1 MPLRIAIG
9 SIKQETNT
17 FTPLK
22 TTMANFERSRLVR
35 GQEMFTAFGKAR
47 VEIPAML
54 DVLEAAGVEVVP
66 LMAAQAGA
74 SGELTR
80 ETFEALLAELLDR
93 LAKAGPLDGVLLPL
107 HGALAAEG
115 EPDGEGVII
124 EAVRKLVPAHVPI
137 GVSLDLHGH
146 VTPRMLQPNTFLVG
160 FQEYPHIDI
169 YETGERTARLL
180 LDTLAGGRKPVMAL
194 VKRPMVLSASIARTT
209 DGPLKPAVDAARAM
223 ERSGRVLHASLF
235 PVQPWL
241 DVPDLGFAAL
251 VCADGDV
258 DVAKA
263 AAEEL
268 AEMVWRDR
276 AKFEPDLVT
285 IEDAIR
291 TGLADPEGLTVVGDL
306 GDAPSGGAPA
316 DNPTVLRT
324 LLRLGAHEAPR
335 PNYLGLCDAPAAK
348 QAAAAGID
356 AEVTLKVGHALS
368 PEDGE
373 PLAIAGRVVTL
384 SDGVYVQ
391 RDAGTKGVT
400 VRNGLTAVIAI
411 GSIRLILR
419 SYPSRE
425 WDTEMYRSVGLEP
438 TAAALV
444 FAKSPSHFRH
454 SYAPIAKRI
463 LMADTPGPTRANMR
477 MLTFKKATRPLY
489 PQDEAAFP

>member
-235 PVQPWL
+235 PVQP
-241 DVPDLGFAAL
+241 
-251 VCADGDV
+251 
-258 DVAKA
+258 
-263 AAEEL
+263 
-268 AEMVWRDR
+268 
-276 AKFEPDLVT
+276 
-285 IEDAIR
+285 
-291 TGLADPEGLTVVGDL
+291 
-306 GDAPSGGAPA
+306 
-316 DNPTVLRT
+316 
-324 LLRLGAHEAPR
+324 
-335 PNYLGLCDAPAAK
+335 
-348 QAAAAGID
+348 
-356 AEVTLKVGHALS
+356 
-368 PEDGE
+368 
-373 PLAIAGRVVTL
+373 
-384 SDGVYVQ
+384 
-391 RDAGTKGVT
+391 
-400 VRNGLTAVIAI
+400 
-411 GSIRLILR
+411 
-419 SYPSRE
+419 
-425 WDTEMYRSVGLEP
+425 
-438 TAAALV
+438 
-444 FAKSPSHFRH
+444 
-454 SYAPIAKRI
+454 
-463 LMADTPGPTRANMR
+463 
-477 MLTFKKATRPLY
+477 
-489 PQDEAAFP
+489 